1 MFYFGIFVS
10 SGALAFLLL
19 RLWLVIE
26 VFKAQSSATIT
37 IAPIFLIGPPLC
49 FAVLVTL
56 LSCV

>member
-1 MFYFGIFVS
+1 MLYLGIFVS

-19 RLWLVIE
+19 RLWLIVEI
-26 VFKAQSSATIT
+26 FKAQSNATIT

-56 LSCV
+56 LSCA